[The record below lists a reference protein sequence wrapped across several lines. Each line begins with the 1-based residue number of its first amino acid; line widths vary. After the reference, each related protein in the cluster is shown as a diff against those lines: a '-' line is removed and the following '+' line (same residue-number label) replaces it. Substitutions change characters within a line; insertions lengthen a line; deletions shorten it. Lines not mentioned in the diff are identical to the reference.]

1 MEDYYEFLQISST
14 AEVETIH
21 RVYRFLAARYHP
33 DNQETGDPERFHRL
47 TKAYELLSDPIQRAE
62 YDAKRLASEPAPLST
77 WIDFMDTL
85 DGEVN
90 RRLAILAM
98 LYSKRR
104 TSPSKPEV
112 SFRDIERRLGFPRD
126 YLDFTA
132 WYLRTKNFI
141 TRSDNAEFAITAEGV
156 DFVENQ
162 RTTAPVLE
170 KLLTVGDTL
179 TIPDDPSEFDRKP
192 VHGPYKA

>member
-1 MEDYYEFLQISST
+1 
-14 AEVETIH
+14 
-21 RVYRFLAARYHP
+21 
-33 DNQETGDPERFHRL
+33 L